1 MNLSQGVAEHKCTRL
16 LPKNEKLMRRSNI
29 LPCPRPQL
37 LQAPDHRTTSSTTA
51 KMKTSSSALLLLLV
65 AVAVGKQVA
74 SFVLPSSSSFAASS
88 GIVAARGPLSSSPLV
103 APLNVVITPDGS
115 PSMQEYRKKVLQ
127 DLVERKNNGE
137 LDGYQLFDMIVA
149 KWGVPY
155 GVELRRLDFAGK
167 KLLYINVMWKYL
179 GQQSFPLSERQYLEH
194 LVRCF
199 FGVGR
204 GGGEGW

>member
-1 MNLSQGVAEHKCTRL
+1 
-16 LPKNEKLMRRSNI
+16 
-29 LPCPRPQL
+29 
-37 LQAPDHRTTSSTTA
+37 
-51 KMKTSSSALLLLLV
+51 MKTSCLALLLLLV
-65 AVAVGKQVA
+65 AVAVSKQVA
-74 SFVLPSSSSFAASS
+74 SFVLPSSAPSFAASS
-88 GIVAARGPLSSSPLV
+88 AIVAPRGPVSSSTLV

-179 GQQSFPLSERQYLEH
+179 GQSSFPLSERQYLEH
-194 LVRCF
+194 LVRAW
-199 FGVGR
+199 GDER
-204 GGGEGW
+204 RD

>member
-1 MNLSQGVAEHKCTRL
+1 
-16 LPKNEKLMRRSNI
+16 
-29 LPCPRPQL
+29 
-37 LQAPDHRTTSSTTA
+37 
-51 KMKTSSSALLLLLV
+51 MKTSSSALLLLLV

-74 SFVLPSSSSFAASS
+74 SFVLPSASSFAASS
-88 GIVAARGPLSSSPLV
+88 AIVAARLPVSSSPQV
-103 APLNVVITPDGS
+103 GPLNVVITPDGS

-137 LDGYQLFDMIVA
+137 MDGYQLFDMIVA

-194 LVRCF
+194 LVRF
-199 FGVGR
+199 LGWV
-204 GGGEGW
+204 GEGGRRSWGCN